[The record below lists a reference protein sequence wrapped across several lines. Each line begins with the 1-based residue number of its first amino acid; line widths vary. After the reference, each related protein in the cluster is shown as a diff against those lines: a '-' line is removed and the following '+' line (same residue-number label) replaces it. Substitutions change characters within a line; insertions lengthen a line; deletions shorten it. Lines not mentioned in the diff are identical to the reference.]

1 MKQKFKTQLNPLNG
15 WMKHK
20 KTNNNKNGSD
30 DDTIPNLSKFNF
42 DKKKNQISS
51 QKIYKIRSLELWTKH
66 KNKLWEKGLAI

>member
-15 WMKHK
+15 WMKRK

-42 DKKKNQISS
+42 DKKK
-51 QKIYKIRSLELWTKH
+51 KTKSVH
-66 KNKLWEKGLAI
+66 KKFIKFDL